1 MQVERI
7 NFTNS
12 VTLWWLKSLCG
23 VFIISLNP
31 FFPKHAKNGP
41 YGLQCTVVVV
51 LIKAMFTLCGIA
63 LVPVEFINISHTTYN
78 IGFLFTH
85 TNSWPLCHSLPGT
98 VWTGIRTIVEVKKVW
113 SRIGTYWDGS
123 KKNRSGDLY
132 LFHQTVL
139 ANHSSKTECVWATC
153 SISGS
158 SCSCYTTNKVC
169 GTVYIWND

>member
-1 MQVERI
+1 
-7 NFTNS
+7 
-12 VTLWWLKSLCG
+12 
-23 VFIISLNP
+23 
-31 FFPKHAKNGP
+31 
-41 YGLQCTVVVV
+41 
-51 LIKAMFTLCGIA
+51 MFTLCGIA

-132 LFHQTVL
+132 LFHQTVS
-139 ANHSSKTECVWATC
+139 ANHSSTMLNVCEQCVPFPARAVHAIPQTRRPVLQCTYEMIKMPRAGVFFHEVNFWLTPFFSTC
-153 SISGS
+153 SDFCSSGP
-158 SCSCYTTNKVC
+158 SCSKADLC
-169 GTVYIWND
+169 